1 LAMPGWHAWASLL
14 AIALVNTALAYGVYF
29 KMGAT
34 VGVTHISLVTFLI
47 PIIALLLGA
56 AFLGES
62 VTAQALAGM
71 AVIALGLAA
80 IDGRL
85 LRLFRGP

>member
-1 LAMPGWHAWASLL
+1 MLMRPRSRWRRVGRIFCLWLAL
-14 AIALVNTALAYGVYF
+14 F
-29 KMGAT
+29 
-34 VGVTHISLVTFLI
+34 
-47 PIIALLLGA
+47 LGA

-71 AVIALGLAA
+71 AIVALGLAA

-85 LRLFRGP
+85 LRLRGLRRPSIRHLWR